1 MPLRVTQNSRHQI
14 SGDAHGVR
22 YRLDCRRSCSQGQ
35 RPFRVAYR
43 VSKTY
48 AYLGRKEGVAASGV
62 SSRAGTAM
70 ASAVV
75 PAQIAPPAGVKKS
88 DTGGGAC
95 PKYRPGSIFPLRRP
109 RPAGNRPKGDNRPSR
124 DLRRA
129 LQQMFTT
136 PALKTPAQGRGHWCA
151 HERSEPMREFCAG
164 AQTGCQQ
171 GQGQVA
177 QAWQVPV
184 PPRQMVDR
192 RDLSG

>member
-1 MPLRVTQNSRHQI
+1 MPLRVMRNSRHQI

-95 PKYRPGSIFPLRRP
+95 PKYRSGSMFPLRRP
-109 RPAGNRPKGDNRPSR
+109 RPAGNRPKGDNRPGAAIDVLASNR
-124 DLRRA
+124 S
-129 LQQMFTT
+129 LQRPF
-136 PALKTPAQGRGHWCA
+136 
-151 HERSEPMREFCAG
+151 SEFIGVRNGLAVTSG
-164 AQTGCQQ
+164 APFPG
-171 GQGQVA
+171 A
-177 QAWQVPV
+177 
-184 PPRQMVDR
+184 R
-192 RDLSG
+192 L